1 MNRAQLLA
9 WLFVLISA
17 LVAVI
22 FALSK
27 NTKILNIMGY
37 VILYSVAL
45 FVIYKLKLMSSEVG
59 ISRQAVYSG
68 IRVALPF
75 MIAIIISGIFLFYF
89 KKELFLDLRYKQNLV
104 DMLVKLLIILPITVV
119 IIEELIFRG
128 VIMAVLTQLF
138 DLRSA
143 VIASSLLF
151 GLWHV
156 YSAGGI
162 KLDILNLPFTIPGIA
177 VSAVVILA
185 TSVAGLFFAWV
196 RIKSDGIVA
205 SILVHWSLNA
215 TGVIL
220 AFLAWRK

>member
-27 NTKILNIMGY
+27 NTKILNFMGY

-45 FVIYKLKLMSSEVG
+45 FVIYKLKLMPSEVG
-59 ISRQAVYSG
+59 ISRQAVSNG

-75 MIAIIISGIFLFYF
+75 MIAIIISGLSLYFF
-89 KKELFLDLRYKQNLV
+89 KKDIFIDSRYKQTLADMIIKVLV
-104 DMLVKLLIILPITVV
+104 MLPITVV
-119 IIEELIFRG
+119 IIEEIIFRG
-128 VIMAVLTQLF
+128 VLMAIFAQLF

-162 KLDILNLPFTIPGIA
+162 KLDTLNLPFTIPGIA

-185 TSVAGLFFAWV
+185 TSVAGLFFAWL

>member
-89 KKELFLDLRYKQNLV
+89 KKNFFL
-104 DMLVKLLIILPITVV
+104 I
-119 IIEELIFRG
+119 
-128 VIMAVLTQLF
+128 
-138 DLRSA
+138 
-143 VIASSLLF
+143 
-151 GLWHV
+151 
-156 YSAGGI
+156 
-162 KLDILNLPFTIPGIA
+162 
-177 VSAVVILA
+177 
-185 TSVAGLFFAWV
+185 
-196 RIKSDGIVA
+196 
-205 SILVHWSLNA
+205 
-215 TGVIL
+215 
-220 AFLAWRK
+220 